1 MSVAARFNR
10 APLKEFREAVQKEL
24 IVLKPKFSYY
34 SAVDPFTEEDL
45 RDYVED
51 PIAALPPAVLG
62 LLPEVVILL
71 APYVDPLNGKEKGH
85 PEKHVTKSVARR
97 REPITAA
104 QAAMPPEGVVMFDR
118 PPEASYWRGVHWLE
132 GATKSTAVI
141 VLATGDTEVADYH
154 YQLYRHL
161 AMIVAE
167 LSPAES
173 LAGYLGVIREELNS
187 HMHGEVDER
196 SWQLKQSFLRHRSQ
210 VRRDSREFREYAT
223 QSFVDTL
230 TLYLHGIC
238 CDIDV
243 DTGPRQLPSR
253 HLRRRLR
260 LLRDLYPPPSGY
272 AVFPEE
278 LDRMPS
284 TELAA
289 ERS

>member
-1 MSVAARFNR
+1 MSVSARFHR
-10 APLKEFREAVQKEL
+10 ATLQDFREAVRQEL
-24 IVLKPKFSYY
+24 IVLRPKFSYY

-45 RDYVED
+45 RDYIED
-51 PIAALPPAVLG
+51 PVAALPAAIIS
-62 LLPEVVILL
+62 LLPEVALL
-71 APYVDPLNGKEKGH
+71 LVPYVDPLNGKEKGH
-85 PEKHVTKSVARR
+85 PEKHAAKSGARR
-97 REPITAA
+97 RPVVPAA
-104 QAAMPPEGVVMFDR
+104 QAAIPPEGVVLFER
-118 PPEASYWRGVHWLE
+118 PAEARYWRGVHWLE
-132 GATKSTAVI
+132 GVDRSTAVI

-161 AMIVAE
+161 AMLVAE
-167 LSPAES
+167 LTPVES

-210 VRRDSREFREYAT
+210 VRRDSKEFREYAT

-260 LLRDLYPPPSGY
+260 MLREQYPPPQGY

-278 LDRMPS
+278 LDRLPP
-284 TELAA
+284 A
-289 ERS
+289 E